1 MNIKMINKK
10 FNLEKK
16 IILAEL
22 ILVIGFLVY
31 LFFSFS
37 PKQISPLNGA
47 VIIEPNFVFEI
58 ENGQEVLLSVYE
70 NFDEYVVLDE
80 NSEVTLAPGTYYWKV
95 RNDFV
100 ESEIRTFTIQ
110 SHVGLNIEEGEKLNK
125 LVNSGNVDLEVEK
138 KTGSKVTGLILGV
151 NEIKEVEK
159 DNSTYEGSQYE

>member
-22 ILVIGFLVY
+22 VLVIGILVY
-31 LFFSFS
+31 LFFLFS
-37 PKQISPLNGA
+37 PKQIYPLNGA

-70 NFDEYVVLDE
+70 NFEDYVVLNE
-80 NSEVTLAPGTYYWKV
+80 NSEVNLAPGTYYWKV
-95 RNDFV
+95 RNKFR

-110 SHVGLNIEEGEKLNK
+110 SHVGLNIKQGKESNK
-125 LVNSGNVDLEVEK
+125 LINSGNVDLEVEK
-138 KTGSKVTGLILGV
+138 KTGTKVTGLILGI

-159 DNSTYEGSQYE
+159 DNSNYRGSQNG